1 MGSGVESDGVV
12 EEVEEEK
19 AGFDF
24 SSAEQ
29 LIDSDEDELKG
40 KARGEPLEGDVQTAA
55 ELAKMQSRSLVGL
68 MDMSFKFGGN
78 DGYSDDVYKDGE
90 KYLSPAI
97 VRLNFRIPAFEVINA
112 VGWLGLRLVQ
122 SFKEI
127 KINRA
132 KKDAKQKHEQAE
144 Q

>member
-1 MGSGVESDGVV
+1 MGGSVEGDGVV

-19 AGFDF
+19 VGFDF

-29 LIDSDEDELKG
+29 LIDSSEEEPKG
-40 KARGEPLEGDVQTAA
+40 KAQGEPLEGDVQTAA

-68 MDMSFKFGGN
+68 MDMSFKFCGN
-78 DGYSDDVYKDGE
+78 GDYGDDVYKDGE

-112 VGWLGLRLVQ
+112 IGWLGLRLVK

-127 KINRA
+127 KINKA
-132 KKDAKQKHEQAE
+132 KKDAEQEHKQTEQ
-144 Q
+144 